1 MKYCTKEWYLTMQH
15 TSMHLLLKP
24 SERAA
29 EFSEE
34 YFQEL
39 YAAKEQERIDFTER
53 ASKIDTEELASRITG
68 EAPLTRIDGSP
79 TTPEEQEFAVAFQK
93 AIAASLRNS
102 PPMKVDIEK
111 EKEFVR
117 NQ

>member
-39 YAAKEQERIDFTER
+39 YAGRTGICSCFPKSHCRVPAK
-53 ASKIDTEELASRITG
+53 
-68 EAPLTRIDGSP
+68 PP
-79 TTPEEQEFAVAFQK
+79 THE
-93 AIAASLRNS
+93 SGH
-102 PPMKVDIEK
+102 
-111 EKEFVR
+111 
-117 NQ
+117 